1 MGAGKWRTVA
11 TVVAGVGMV
20 VAVGCAAQRGAEP
33 AARKEPGSTATL
45 RDDRGRDYVVRTI
58 PKQQASRLDATHVRT
73 NWGITLDLVGE
84 DEATWHYKLYDVSKI
99 VPVPAATPPAA
110 DRKQVLASYAVKMRG
125 SDRVQFAP
133 FGTGLP
139 TQGQWRDGFA
149 LADVDGDG
157 TIDLVHGPTR
167 AGRAVPH
174 IFLGDGRGAWRQWSA
189 AKYPPL
195 PFDYGDAEAADLD
208 GDGKVDLVL
217 SSHLSGF
224 AALRGDGRGSFT
236 DMGRGLELVKPGTG
250 GPVPFSSR
258 AFELVDWNRDGRLDI
273 LALGEGPRL
282 DMSRGGAQR
291 AVAGAAMGTAVF
303 LNDGAKGWRRAP
315 DTDPKT
321 AFGQAIAVGDF
332 DADGV
337 RDFATA
343 SGTLGRTDLVNL
355 GTREGGWRAITVSA
369 LRPSAYVRAVAA
381 ADFDGDGRDDLAVGY
396 LSFELETWRS
406 GVDVL
411 LARTGNVFE
420 RRPLF
425 VAEDK
430 TGIFALATGDL
441 DGNKTRDLVALSGDG
456 ESLVFLGDGHGAFS
470 REKTPPAPWAGR
482 CRGVHVA
489 LRDLDRDGRDDVVA
503 AFAEEHSDQSGE
515 ERCPNRGGL
524 MAWQSLA
531 R

>member
-1 MGAGKWRTVA
+1 MGAGKWRTA
-11 TVVAGVGMV
+11 AAVVAGCGMV
-20 VAVGCAAQRGAEP
+20 LTVGCAARRGTDPTEQRDHGS
-33 AARKEPGSTATL
+33 AATR
-45 RDDRGRDYVVRTI
+45 RDDQGRDYVVRTI
-58 PKQQASRLDATHVRT
+58 PKQQASRVDATHVRT

-84 DEATWHYKLYDVSKI
+84 DETTWHYKLYDVSKI
-99 VPVPAATPPAA
+99 VPVPAATAPEP
-110 DRKQVLASYAVKMRG
+110 DRKQVLASYAVKVRT
-125 SDRVQFAP
+125 SDKVRFAP

-139 TQGQWRDGFA
+139 NQGQWRDGFA

-157 TIDLVHGPTR
+157 AIDLVHGPTR
-167 AGRAVPH
+167 AGRPIPH
-174 IFLGDGRGAWRQWSA
+174 IFLGDGRGGWRAWSA
-189 AKYPPL
+189 ATFPPL

-208 GDGKVDLVL
+208 GDGHVDLVL

-224 AALRGDGRGSFT
+224 AALRGDGRGGFT
-236 DMGRGLELVKPGTG
+236 DMGRGLELVKPGTN

-282 DMSRGGAQR
+282 AMARGGAQR
-291 AVAGAAMGTAVF
+291 AMAGAAMGPALF
-303 LNDGAKGWRRAP
+303 LNEGPKGWRRAP

-321 AFGQAIAVGDF
+321 AFGQSIAVGDF
-332 DADGV
+332 DADGI

-343 SGTLGRTDLVNL
+343 SGTLGRTDVVSL
-355 GTREGGWRAITVSA
+355 GTRDGGWRAMTVSA

-406 GVDVL
+406 AIDVL
-411 LARTGNVFE
+411 LSRPGNLFE

-425 VAEDK
+425 AAENK
-430 TGIFALATGDL
+430 IGIFALAAGDL
-441 DGNKTRDLVALSGDG
+441 DGDGARDLVALNGDG
-456 ESLVFLGDGHGAFS
+456 ETLVFLGDGRGAFS
-470 REKTPPAPWAGR
+470 REKTPPAPWAER

-489 LRDLDRDGRDDVVA
+489 LRDLDRDGRDDIVA
-503 AFAEEHSDQSGE
+503 AFAEEHSRQADD
-515 ERCPNRGGL
+515 ERCPSGGGL
-524 MAWQSLA
+524 MAWKSLP